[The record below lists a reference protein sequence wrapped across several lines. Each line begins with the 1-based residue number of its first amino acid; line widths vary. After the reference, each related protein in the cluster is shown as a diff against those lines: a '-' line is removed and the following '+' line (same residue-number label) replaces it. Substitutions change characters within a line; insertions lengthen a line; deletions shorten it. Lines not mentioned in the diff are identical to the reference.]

1 MAATPISHTAFPGA
15 DQFEFRVR
23 EHVWSKHRVL
33 TICRNYTY
41 SPGMLT
47 WPRAMEPVCG
57 AIAALLHPY
66 AEVVLNDL
74 ETDLIVG
81 IWNPLSGRKV
91 GDRALVDELPTPDGG
106 GAVFGPY
113 GKVHV
118 DGRALTSVTAVISDS
133 EGVARGL
140 LCINLDRSPLDG
152 IIEQLRAFAAPITP
166 LPEELFAADWREQ
179 IAITVD
185 AEVRAR
191 GLRRDQLTREGR
203 LELVRTLEERGL
215 FATRRAA
222 DHAAWALGV
231 SRATVY
237 GLLKEVRS

>member
-1 MAATPISHTAFPGA
+1 MVET
-15 DQFEFRVR
+15 
-23 EHVWSKHRVL
+23 
-33 TICRNYTY
+33 
-41 SPGMLT
+41 MLA
-47 WPRAMEPVCG
+47 WPRAMEPVCT

-91 GDRALVDELPTPDGG
+91 GDPALVDELPTPGG
-106 GAVFGPY
+106 GRAVFGPY

-118 DGRALTSVTAVISDS
+118 DGRALTSVTAVISDDG
-133 EGVARGL
+133 GVARGL

-152 IIEQLRAFAAPITP
+152 IIEQLRAFAAPVTP
-166 LPEELFAADWREQ
+166 LPERLFAADWREQ
-179 IAITVD
+179 IAVTVD
-185 AEVRAR
+185 SGVRDR
-191 GLRRDQLTREGR
+191 GLRRDQLTREDR
-203 LELVRTLEERGL
+203 LALVRALDERGL

-222 DHAAWALGV
+222 DHVAQALRV

-237 GLLKEVRS
+237 GLLKEARQ